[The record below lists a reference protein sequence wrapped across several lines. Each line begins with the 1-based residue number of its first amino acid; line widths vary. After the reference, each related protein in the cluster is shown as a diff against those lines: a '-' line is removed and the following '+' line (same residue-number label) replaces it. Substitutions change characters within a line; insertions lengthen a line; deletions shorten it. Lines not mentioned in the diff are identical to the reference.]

1 MAEGRALAGQASF
14 KISALR
20 PEYEV
25 PIGRQES
32 WLGCRDSK

>member
-1 MAEGRALAGQASF
+1 MANGRTPADQARF
-14 KISALR
+14 KISALW